1 MDVTPWRLSEARNF
15 CPKVLRSGTSRHG
28 QGGLI
33 FVLEI
38 KLKTID
44 VKLAMINAVA
54 TCKTFL
60 LALLV
65 FFLANCEARLHQLW
79 LRYSQFIGLLDAC
92 SQLSGAV
99 AHF

>member
-1 MDVTPWRLSEARNF
+1 MHTIT
-15 CPKVLRSGTSRHG
+15 K
-28 QGGLI
+28 
-33 FVLEI
+33 I

-65 FFLANCEARLHQLW
+65 FFLANREARLHQLW
-79 LRYSQFIGLLDAC
+79 LLYSQFIR
-92 SQLSGAV
+92 S
-99 AHF
+99 

>member
-1 MDVTPWRLSEARNF
+1 MLLEAS
-15 CPKVLRSGTSRHG
+15 KLHT
-28 QGGLI
+28 I
-33 FVLEI
+33 TEI

-65 FFLANCEARLHQLW
+65 FFLANGEARLH
-79 LRYSQFIGLLDAC
+79 
-92 SQLSGAV
+92 
-99 AHF
+99 

>member
-1 MDVTPWRLSEARNF
+1 MLLEAS
-15 CPKVLRSGTSRHG
+15 KLHT
-28 QGGLI
+28 I
-33 FVLEI
+33 TEI

-65 FFLANCEARLHQLW
+65 FFLANREARLHQLW
-79 LRYSQFIGLLDAC
+79 LRYSQFIRL
-92 SQLSGAV
+92 
-99 AHF
+99 

>member
-1 MDVTPWRLSEARNF
+1 MLLEAS
-15 CPKVLRSGTSRHG
+15 KLHT
-28 QGGLI
+28 I
-33 FVLEI
+33 TEI

-65 FFLANCEARLHQLW
+65 FF
-79 LRYSQFIGLLDAC
+79 FLLMVKRDYT
-92 SQLSGAV
+92 SFGIVILNLSGYEMQDPNFV
-99 AHF
+99 EP